1 MFTIIDVT
9 ESHKSGDYLQ
19 NDFTATSR
27 LINLIARKQNVIPQ
41 TVLRDYNNFHLKN

>member
-9 ESHKSGDYLQ
+9 ESHKSYYLQ